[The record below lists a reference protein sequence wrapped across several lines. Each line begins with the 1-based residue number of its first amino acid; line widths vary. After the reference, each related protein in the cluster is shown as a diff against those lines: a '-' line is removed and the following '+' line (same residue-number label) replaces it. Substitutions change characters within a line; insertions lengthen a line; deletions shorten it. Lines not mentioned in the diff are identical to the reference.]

1 MSEDYNSFRWMK
13 LHNQKKV
20 LELLHQ
26 EKLISRID
34 IARRS
39 NLQKQ
44 TVTNIVKEL
53 LTYQFVI
60 EEAVLAKEGVGRKP
74 VLLRLLRENLFA
86 IGVEVTKSYL
96 SGVVMDYNQTVIY
109 QHKITFPI
117 PFLSNETLSQRDAL
131 LQLLVHLIDLLLEH
145 VPHAGKNLGICV
157 GIQGIIDPSKGEVIH
172 SPYLGW
178 HHVAVKQWLA
188 ARYSVPIYVEN
199 NVRAFAR
206 GEVWSRTVE
215 NSVDLS
221 HVLCIYLDEGVGAA
235 LVMNGQVYTGAD
247 YYAGE
252 MGHMKINLDG
262 PLCYCGQRGCLE
274 AYVSVQR
281 IMVELNLTGQSFT
294 ETISRLENG
303 DVAALAILEEVGRHI
318 GFVIG
323 NVLNLLNS
331 GAVII
336 GGELTMASR
345 WFQSSLNRSL
355 DHTTIATV
363 RDTPIYY
370 SDYSRNNCALGAAAL
385 VFQEWLLQSG
395 AGKG

>member
-1 MSEDYNSFRWMK
+1 MNEDYNSFRWMK

-34 IARRS
+34 IARRA

-53 LTYQFVI
+53 LAYELVI

-86 IGVEVTKSYL
+86 VGVEVTKSYL
-96 SGVVMDYNQTVIY
+96 AGVVIDYNRKVIF
-109 QHKITFPI
+109 QHKIT
-117 PFLSNETLSQRDAL
+117 LSIRFSIYEPLSQGEEL
-131 LQLLVHLIDLLLEH
+131 LKLLIHLIDFLLEK
-145 VPHAGKNLGICV
+145 VPSYGKNLGICV
-157 GIQGIIDPSKGEVIH
+157 GSQGIIDPSKGEVIY

-178 HHVAVKQWLA
+178 HHVSVKQRLA
-188 ARYSVPIYVEN
+188 ARYSVPVYVEN

-206 GEVWSRTVE
+206 GEVWSRTGQNGE
-215 NSVDLS
+215 SLK
-221 HVLCIYLDEGVGAA
+221 HALCIYLDEGVGAA
-235 LVMNGQVYTGAD
+235 LVMNGQVYTGD
-247 YYAGE
+247 HYYAGE
-252 MGHMKINLDG
+252 IGHMKISLDG
-262 PLCYCGQRGCLE
+262 PLCYCGQRGCFE
-274 AYVSVQR
+274 AYVSIKR
-281 IMVELNLTGQSFT
+281 IMDELHLTGGSFA
-294 ETISRLENG
+294 ETINQLENG
-303 DVAALAILEEVGRHI
+303 DAVALSLLDEVGRHI

-331 GAVII
+331 SAVII

-345 WFQSSLNRSL
+345 WIQPSLKHTL
-355 DHTTIATV
+355 DHTTIPTI
-363 RDTPIYY
+363 RETPVYY

-395 AGKG
+395 V

>member
-1 MSEDYNSFRWMK
+1 MSKDYNSFRWMK

-34 IARRS
+34 IARKA

-53 LTYQFVI
+53 LTYQIII

-109 QHKITFPI
+109 QHRITFPI
-117 PFLSNETLSQRDAL
+117 PFFSNEPLSQGEAL

-145 VPHAGKNLGICV
+145 VPHAGRNLGICV
-157 GIQGIIDPSKGEVIH
+157 GTQGIIDSSKGEVIH

-178 HHVAVKQWLA
+178 HHVAVKQRLA
-188 ARYSVPIYVEN
+188 GRYSVPIYVEN

-206 GEVWSRTVE
+206 GEVWSRTGE
-215 NSVDLS
+215 NSADLS

-247 YYAGE
+247 YNAGE
-252 MGHMKINLDG
+252 MGHMKISFDG

-281 IMVELNLTGQSFT
+281 IMKELNLTGESFT

-323 NVLNLLNS
+323 NVLNLLNAA
-331 GAVII
+331 AVII

-345 WFQSSLNRSL
+345 WIQSSLNRSL

-363 RDTPIYY
+363 RNTPIYY

-385 VFQEWLLQSG
+385 VFQEWLQQSG